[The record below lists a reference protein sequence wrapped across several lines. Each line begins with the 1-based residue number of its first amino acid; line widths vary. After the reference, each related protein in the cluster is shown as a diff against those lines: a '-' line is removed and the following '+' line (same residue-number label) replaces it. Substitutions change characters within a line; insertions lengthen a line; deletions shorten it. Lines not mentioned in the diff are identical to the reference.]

1 MRDNDDASMSS
12 VEETVRIQFGPAIIS
27 ATSPTAVATSCGDAP
42 RGQSTASFA
51 TERGLVPDTRRWR
64 GSATVPKRHST
75 RANGTTR
82 RQRSNRPVRAHPCRM
97 PQDPDVDAD
106 HREHREHR
114 HNKHGDG
121 MADRTHHAAHSE

>member
-1 MRDNDDASMSS
+1 
-12 VEETVRIQFGPAIIS
+12 
-27 ATSPTAVATSCGDAP
+27 
-42 RGQSTASFA
+42 
-51 TERGLVPDTRRWR
+51 
-64 GSATVPKRHST
+64 
-75 RANGTTR
+75 
-82 RQRSNRPVRAHPCRM
+82 M